1 MKKQILILLSLGA
14 LALYSCGGA
23 SQPNQ
28 GGAAQSS
35 DTAQT
40 AGNTAETAIETVA
53 VPEAFL
59 KFVNGLP
66 KSPDKEV
73 YALLIENE
81 YQTGLMYD
89 NDLYRAYPMKNG
101 GYMTIYVSSSMDEN
115 YKSDNKY
122 ATFVFKDG
130 DLKRVENVLPLP
142 DGNILIDN
150 NQKAGHEA
158 EVKSLVEII
167 NKHISETVYY
177 IIPEDKNIIRVG
189 TGYMATDPDWK
200 EGYYSLLKYDPE
212 LSTYKWDGEKFAPC
226 NVLEEFAKKLP
237 AKPDK
242 PCYIYRDEYD
252 IESEFCGNINSY
264 YGFPMKDGGY
274 MIVFDHNSQCESSMF
289 WYDNT
294 YTYQNGKLTKVDN
307 ILPKPNAVDLLDAA
321 KCKGNDAAVKN
332 IIKQYNS
339 SPISYLLYMVEE
351 DGNLQVSMT
360 GNGCEQWGEADL
372 DYMKNAVYKWDGE
385 KFVLIS
391 NNAGSQSDDGDII
404 NAVVKDLATFY
415 DPYGILDG
423 EEEPS
428 AEMVADNLKKIR
440 IVSPTMAQF
449 VAGGTAETFTET
461 FVCYKQNSGTWLM
474 VRFLQSN
481 NSRDCNI
488 KAYDFIDGE
497 LRFHDDYFP
506 SDILESGY
514 FSEITANG
522 FTVSTD
528 DADIN
533 YKWNGDKF
541 VK

>member
-1 MKKQILILLSLGA
+1 MKKQILILLSFGA
-14 LALYSCGGA
+14 LALYSCGGG
-23 SQPNQ
+23 SQPKQ
-28 GGAAQSS
+28 GVAAQAA
-35 DTAQT
+35 DTVQSAD
-40 AGNTAETAIETVA
+40 NTAEIGNEIVS

-73 YALLIENE
+73 YSLLIQKDFQEGLVFNNE
-81 YQTGLMYD
+81 
-89 NDLYRAYPMKNG
+89 LYRAYPMKNG
-101 GYMTIYVSSSMDEN
+101 GYLTICISSMMNNN
-115 YKSDNKY
+115 YECDNKY
-122 ATFVFKDG
+122 LTYAYKDG
-130 DLKRVENVLPLP
+130 DLKPVENVLPLP
-142 DGNILIDN
+142 DANMLIDN
-150 NQKAGHEA
+150 KKKAGHEA
-158 EVKSLVEII
+158 EVKSIVAII
-167 NKHISETVYY
+167 NKHIAEVVYY
-177 IIPEDKNIIRVG
+177 VIPDDKNIIRVG
-189 TGYMATDPDWK
+189 AKRMVADPDWQD
-200 EGYYSLLKYDPE
+200 EYYPLLSYDNN

-226 NVLEEFAKKLP
+226 DMLEEFVKTLP

-242 PCYIYRDEYD
+242 PCYIFRDEYD
-252 IESEFCGNINSY
+252 IESEFCGIVDSY
-264 YGFPMKDGGY
+264 YGLPMKDGGY
-274 MIVFDHNSQCESSMF
+274 MIVFDHNSQCESTMF
-289 WYDNT
+289 WNDCT
-294 YTYQNGKLTKVDN
+294 YTYKNGKLTKVDN

-497 LRFHDDYFP
+497 LRFHDNYFP